1 MEHGGYGDDVGG
13 VEVIVFFIKLKTN
26 FKMNK
31 VNQFEIKRSRA
42 CRFVGDRNQLIKKLE
57 KEGKLF
63 SPQYYCNKM
72 GGYCADDDV
81 CVALVSQA
89 HLPTRFGEFDIAI
102 FENNKDQK
110 EHLAIIRGNL
120 ENATDVPIRV
130 HSQCQTGDIFGSL
143 RCDCRDQ
150 LEHALATF
158 AHLDKAALLYLKQE
172 GRGIGLANKIRAYH
186 LQEQGMDTVEANVAL
201 GFEDDLRTYE
211 IAASM
216 LKLLSI
222 KSIVLYTNNPQKI
235 KGLTDNGIEI
245 ARRER
250 IVMPPTP
257 YNKDYLDTK
266 KTKAGHLFD

>member
-1 MEHGGYGDDVGG
+1 
-13 VEVIVFFIKLKTN
+13 
-26 FKMNK
+26 

-42 CRFVGDRNQLIKKLE
+42 CRFVGERNELIKQLE
-57 KEGKLF
+57 KEGKIIT
-63 SPQYYCNKM
+63 PQYYCMAK

-81 CVALVSQA
+81 CVALVSRA
-89 HLPTRFGEFDIAI
+89 HIPTRFGEFDIAI

-110 EHLAIIRGNL
+110 EHLAISRGNL
-120 ENATDVPIRV
+120 DDATEVPVRV

-158 AHLDKAALLYLKQE
+158 ARLDTAALLYLKQE

-186 LQEQGMDTVEANVAL
+186 LQEQGLDTVEANVAL
-201 GFEDDLRTYE
+201 GFQDDLRTYE

-216 LKLLSI
+216 LKLLNI
-222 KSIVLYTNNPQKI
+222 KSIVLFTNNPEKI
-235 KGLTDNGIEI
+235 KGLSHNGIKI
-245 ARRER
+245 DRREP

-257 YNKDYLDTK
+257 YNIDYLDTK
-266 KTKAGHLFD
+266 KRKAGHLLE